1 MATAG
6 TITRVT
12 RDDAV
17 TDRRRIEE
25 QFILDETRGTGQNG
39 ESYIFLSITTHHV
52 ADRKHYR
59 TSINR
64 IFRDGYINRMAFSM
78 DAYGPDRQPVMDF
91 AVPVARHSV
100 KALRAAH
107 DEALARLMEQ
117 ETLDSLIDW
126 ASRAETRD

>member
-12 RDDAV
+12 KDDAT

-25 QFILDETRGTGQNG
+25 QFILDETRKEGKNG
-39 ESYIFLSITTHHV
+39 AAYVFLSITTYHV

-64 IFRDGYINRMAFSM
+64 VYRDGYINSMAFSM
-78 DAYGPDRQPVMDF
+78 DAYGPDRQPVADF

-107 DEALARLMEQ
+107 EAALERLTEQ
-117 ETLDSLIDW
+117 ETMDSLIDW
-126 ASRAETRD
+126 ASRTDARD